1 MHQSPGPPARP
12 REAGSY
18 EIRVQGHLDSR
29 WAEWFDG
36 LTLTRE
42 AGGITLLV
50 GAIVDQAALHGL
62 LQKVRDTGL
71 ALLSVTPVDPHPTDS
86 THR

>member
-1 MHQSPGPPARP
+1 MSKPRGASGPDQGR
-12 REAGSY
+12 Y

-42 AGGITLLV
+42 DDGTTLLAGSV
-50 GAIVDQAALHGL
+50 ADQSALHGV

-71 ALLSVTPVDPHPTDS
+71 PLVSVTPVDPGLAPDPT
-86 THR
+86 HH